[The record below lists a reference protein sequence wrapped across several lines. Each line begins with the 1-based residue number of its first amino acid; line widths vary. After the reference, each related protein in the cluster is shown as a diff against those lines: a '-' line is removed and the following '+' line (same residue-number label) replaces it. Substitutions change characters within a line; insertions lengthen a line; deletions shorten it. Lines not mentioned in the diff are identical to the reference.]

1 LLTLINSVNLI
12 NYILSTFL
20 TYLLITSWRWRPV
33 LKCMKSLCDRS
44 WSVLTFYFILWV
56 LYRVSNAGSNVSL
69 MKEDCDIMFEW
80 FKQKGYHHS
89 RADGVFYILL
99 SRGCIHATARRVA
112 AIQRLT
118 VATTAP
124 TTVDGNPVNLRDF
137 LKNFHFIPSRFA
149 DTLRQTKSTTF
160 TVVYEYVCVYRR
172 DEAARSARKE
182 KKPHTWLAHS
192 PLLQYPLYHNHSRQ
206 TLRLNIKLYCRG
218 QGDERDG
225 ISISTWGAEKF
236 NVAYNRHHS
245 RSYILYR
252 YLCER
257 TPKTFRTTSMNGQ
270 WS

>member
-1 LLTLINSVNLI
+1 
-12 NYILSTFL
+12 
-20 TYLLITSWRWRPV
+20 
-33 LKCMKSLCDRS
+33 M
-44 WSVLTFYFILWV
+44 
-56 LYRVSNAGSNVSL
+56 
-69 MKEDCDIMFEW
+69 
-80 FKQKGYHHS
+80 
-89 RADGVFYILL
+89 
-99 SRGCIHATARRVA
+99 ARRVA

-118 VATTAP
+118 VATTALK
-124 TTVDGNPVNLRDF
+124 TVNLRDF

-172 DEAARSARKE
+172 DEAVRSAR

-245 RSYILYR
+245 RSYVLYTYESAPPKPFVR
-252 YLCER
+252 LRRTANGANSIIDKCEEGGSYFIVIYFFSLSSSVLSDYCNHYYYCRRFFWSPAFKLNGLCLPLPP
-257 TPKTFRTTSMNGQ
+257 TLP
-270 WS
+270 